1 MFCHDILSCP
11 SVRNSASGPNLTGED
26 PIVRKLILLAVMIG
40 AYASVASFAW
50 ADDDP
55 RTAKDRASCEEGM
68 SLACFRMGE
77 RYRVVEQ
84 DNKTAIK
91 FFRKACSADLMTGC
105 THGGILLF
113 MQGTHSSSQWKEA
126 KKMFTKACDG
136 DYMTGCTNGGIL
148 LFMQGTHSSSQWK
161 KAKKMFTKACD
172 AGEDPSCYN
181 LGTLNYK
188 EGRQSKAI
196 KFYHKACEMGN
207 AGGCAREKR
216 LKR

>member
-1 MFCHDILSCP
+1 
-11 SVRNSASGPNLTGED
+11 
-26 PIVRKLILLAVMIG
+26 
-40 AYASVASFAW
+40 
-50 ADDDP
+50 
-55 RTAKDRASCEEGM
+55 
-68 SLACFRMGE
+68 
-77 RYRVVEQ
+77 
-84 DNKTAIK
+84 
-91 FFRKACSADLMTGC
+91 
-105 THGGILLF
+105 
-113 MQGTHSSSQWKEA
+113 
-126 KKMFTKACDG
+126 
-136 DYMTGCTNGGIL
+136 MTGCTNGGIL
-148 LFMQGTHSSSQWK
+148 LFMQGTHSRSQWK

>member
-1 MFCHDILSCP
+1 VKKSILFVIVMGVC
-11 SVRNSASGPNLTGED
+11 AS
-26 PIVRKLILLAVMIG
+26 I
-40 AYASVASFAW
+40 SSFAW
-50 ADDDP
+50 AGDDP
-55 RTAKDRASCEEGM
+55 QTAKMRAMCEENNAT
-68 SLACFRMGE
+68 ACFRMGE
-77 RYRVVEQ
+77 RYRVVER

-91 FFRKACSADLMTGC
+91 FF
-105 THGGILLF
+105 I
-113 MQGTHSSSQWKEA
+113 
-126 KKMFTKACDG
+126 KACDG